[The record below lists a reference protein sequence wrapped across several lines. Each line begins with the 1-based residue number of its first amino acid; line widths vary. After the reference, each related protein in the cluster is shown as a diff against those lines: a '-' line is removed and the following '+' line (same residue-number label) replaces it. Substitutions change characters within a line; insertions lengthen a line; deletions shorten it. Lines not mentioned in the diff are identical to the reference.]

1 MNTMVLPL
9 QPFIRLL
16 KKAGAK
22 RVSRQAAKELARVI
36 EEKLLEI
43 SKEAIVLT
51 KHAGRKT
58 ITGEDIRLAKK
69 KLGIE

>member
-1 MNTMVLPL
+1 MVLPV

-16 KKAGAK
+16 KKFGAK
-22 RVSRQAAKELARVI
+22 RVSRKAAEELAKIV

-43 SKEAIVLT
+43 SKEAVVLT

-58 ITGEDIRLAKK
+58 ILAEDIRLAKK
-69 KLGIE
+69 KFGLG